1 MFTIINHHKLG
12 GGSIKTFHK
21 TIIGIVTVMIFFFV
35 VFPFIFV
42 GSPTPL
48 FSIWNQDTVTHEVTV
63 EIFGPTNQSMLK
75 EKYVVE
81 SDERITE
88 EKSLLMVF
96 RTLFKGT
103 ESGYLVVATLDDNST
118 VSQEIAYHPW
128 NEMSIDI
135 NDNELSIG
143 EITV

>member
-1 MFTIINHHKLG
+1 M
-12 GGSIKTFHK
+12 
-21 TIIGIVTVMIFFFV
+21 IVLVFFFV

-48 FSIWNQDTVTHEVTV
+48 FSIWNQDVTTHEVTV

-75 EKYVVE
+75 EQYVVE

-88 EKSLLMVF
+88 KKPLLMVF